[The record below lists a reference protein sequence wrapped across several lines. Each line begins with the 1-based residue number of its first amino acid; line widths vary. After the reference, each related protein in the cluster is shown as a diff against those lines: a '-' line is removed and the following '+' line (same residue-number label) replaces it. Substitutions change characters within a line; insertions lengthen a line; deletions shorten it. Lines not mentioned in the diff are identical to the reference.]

1 MNLRELDA
9 LLANLD
15 LVRKDV
21 PVLIDNPVLDPQQ
34 RASIE
39 VTTEAAPDTI
49 RRWVRLAGGTVT
61 KMYRPMG
68 QGAWVVELDWR

>member
-9 LLANLD
+9 LLVNLD

-21 PVLIDNPVLDPQQ
+21 PAVIHNPMLDPQQ

-39 VTTEAAPDTI
+39 VTTEAAPETI
-49 RRWVRLAGGTVT
+49 RRWVRAAGGIVT
-61 KMYRPMG
+61 KMERPMG
-68 QGAWVVELDWR
+68 TGAWRVELDWR